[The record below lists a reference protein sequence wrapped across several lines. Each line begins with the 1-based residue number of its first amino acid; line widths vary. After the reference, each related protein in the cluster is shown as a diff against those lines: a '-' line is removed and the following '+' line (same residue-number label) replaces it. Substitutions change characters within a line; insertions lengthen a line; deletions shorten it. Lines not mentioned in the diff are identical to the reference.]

1 MVWVNLLPWRHRQ
14 LKAKWH
20 RDCLIV
26 LVMTAACLLAL
37 LPTSGLR
44 TANEQRINLVRRMQE
59 ANKQLDALKAR
70 SVALTQLQQQLR
82 QKLADDASQRERVR
96 QWYDFTLK
104 LPDLMPETLWLSG
117 LSKTA
122 DSLTFSGFCPG
133 MADIDDFRLRLGRL
147 PLFRQVTTGKLSRNP
162 QGIIHFSLL
171 ATLGN
176 QERNDE

>member
-26 LVMTAACLLAL
+26 LVMTASCLFAL

-44 TANEQRINLVRRMQE
+44 TANEQRVNLVRRMQE
-59 ANKQLDALKAR
+59 ANKQLDAMKAR
-70 SVALTQLQQQLR
+70 SVALTLKEQQLR
-82 QKLADDASQRERVR
+82 RKIADYARQRERVR
-96 QWYDFTLK
+96 QWHDFTLE
-104 LPDLMPETLWLSG
+104 LPDLMPEMLWLSG

-122 DSLTFSGFCPG
+122 DSLTFSGFCPD

-162 QGIIHFSLL
+162 QGIIQFSLL
-171 ATLGN
+171 ATLVS
-176 QERNDE
+176 QEQNDE